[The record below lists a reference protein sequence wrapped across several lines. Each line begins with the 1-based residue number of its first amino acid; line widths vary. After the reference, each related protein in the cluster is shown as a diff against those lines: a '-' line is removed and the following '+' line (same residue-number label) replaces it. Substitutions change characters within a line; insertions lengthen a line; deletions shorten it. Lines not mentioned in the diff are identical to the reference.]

1 MNIEKMSYEELKAFA
16 KELMRENEILR
27 DKDIIY
33 SSAHEILN
41 SKYYEEQ
48 VRDIGDTIYPIIEND
63 FIDYYC
69 SDNENI

>member
-41 SKYYEEQ
+41 SKSYEEQ
-48 VRDIGDTIYPIIEND
+48 ARDIGDTIYPIIEND
-63 FIDYYC
+63 FIDYYY
-69 SDNENI
+69 SNNENI